1 MTKLTLNVT
10 DLRVASFETDDKPAA
25 VNVITGTVC
34 LTRQTLYDTC
44 CSPSGPV
51 VCG

>member
-1 MTKLTLNVT
+1 MKKLTLDMT
-10 DLRVASFETDDKPAA
+10 DLRVASFETDDAPLA
-25 VNVITGTVC
+25 VQAITGTVC